1 MKIVN
6 KIERHNFCFND
17 LLNKFTRTEI
27 QSYKVEERTF
37 GTAFL
42 TEVFF
47 PEGTE
52 PS

>member
-37 GTAFL
+37 GTPCICKI
-42 TEVFF
+42 V
-47 PEGTE
+47 
-52 PS
+52 